1 MGNKKNFDELK
12 NANESAMLNAA
23 VKATRGT
30 GKQTPATE
38 EEAEARKAIMQTRGR
53 KGVHLPRINLA
64 FSPENH
70 EYIKTMALITGQTM
84 TEFLNNIITEYRVQ
98 YDENYG
104 EIAKMRDKVKAM
116 KNK

>member
-12 NANESAMLNAA
+12 NANTSFTLNEA
-23 VKATRGT
+23 VKATKRT
-30 GKQTPATE
+30 GSQTPATE
-38 EEAEARKAIMQTRGR
+38 EEAEARKALMQTRGR
-53 KGVHLPRINLA
+53 KGVHLPRINMA
-64 FSPENH
+64 FTPENH

-84 TEFLNNIITEYRVQ
+84 TEFLNNIIAEYRVQ

-116 KNK
+116 KKK